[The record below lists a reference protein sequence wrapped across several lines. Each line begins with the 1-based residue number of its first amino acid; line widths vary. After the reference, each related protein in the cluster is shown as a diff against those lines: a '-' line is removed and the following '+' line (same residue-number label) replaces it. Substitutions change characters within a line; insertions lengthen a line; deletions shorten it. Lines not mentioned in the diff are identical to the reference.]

1 MEEVGE
7 KKKENLE
14 GKKKKERP
22 RGTQGENNVVFFMF
36 FCIMADRRI
45 FRIWV
50 LCRVGSGFQN
60 LVGSGSGLNIKI

>member
-22 RGTQGENNVVFFMF
+22 RGTQGENNVVFFYVF
-36 FCIMADRRI
+36 
-45 FRIWV
+45 
-50 LCRVGSGFQN
+50 LHYGGSKNFPD
-60 LVGSGSGLNIKI
+60 LFL